1 MEEPGEVYH
10 NTNPIPTAITTTA
23 ASPTTGRGMLNTG
36 MSSSLNSLNG
46 SPNDLPGSNRRP
58 PSGSFAAAVRAQ
70 RRREQLEKRREERDA
85 ADELFQLGWTVIA
98 GTTYG

>member
-1 MEEPGEVYH
+1 MEEPGEVHH

-36 MSSSLNSLNG
+36 MSSSLNFLND
-46 SPNDLPGSNRRP
+46 SPNDPPGSNRRP
-58 PSGSFAAAVRAQ
+58 PSGSFATAVRAQ
-70 RRREQLEKRREERDA
+70 RRREQLEKRWEERDA
-85 ADELFQLGWTVIA
+85 ANELFQLGWTVIA